1 MPFPILGP
9 DGDANSVSSDTSESV
24 KKKANPAKKKT
35 QSAKTAV
42 RSQSVVQ
49 PVQNVVHPLFSH
61 SLWLWLG
68 LVLGIMVII
77 MLGGFAYGKFKFGR
91 KSPLGKR
98 NDRMT
103 NQITERQKFST
114 SLQEL
119 QQAFND
125 PKGSSNIPYE

>member
-1 MPFPILGP
+1 MPKHKSDSKGN
-9 DGDANSVSSDTSESV
+9 AHSVSPSV
-24 KKKANPAKKKT
+24 LDPAKEKA
-35 QSAKTAV
+35 QSAKTV
-42 RSQSVVQ
+42 VPSQSVVQ

-103 NQITERQKFST
+103 NNIAHDQLLTHLRDLKRD
-114 SLQEL
+114 
-119 QQAFND
+119 FN
-125 PKGSSNIPYE
+125 KIGRAHV